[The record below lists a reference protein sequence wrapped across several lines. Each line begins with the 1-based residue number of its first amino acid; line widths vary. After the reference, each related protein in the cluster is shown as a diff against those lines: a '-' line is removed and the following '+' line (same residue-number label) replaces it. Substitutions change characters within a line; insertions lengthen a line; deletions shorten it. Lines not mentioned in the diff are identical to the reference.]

1 MKTVGEDT
9 FYMNCLPPNERTNE
23 RTNDRHRPMAIALGD
38 FVTWAKK
45 ELKEEIIFLY
55 MSVPTTTTLAQINTT
70 FNINV

>member
-38 FVTWAKK
+38 FVTWAKNTSNLIQIAIPTIRNAD
-45 ELKEEIIFLY
+45 LKLKIFLCPY
-55 MSVPTTTTLAQINTT
+55 
-70 FNINV
+70 F

>member
-38 FVTWAKK
+38 FVTWAKNTSNLIQIAIPTIRNVD
-45 ELKEEIIFLY
+45 LKLKIFLCPY
-55 MSVPTTTTLAQINTT
+55 
-70 FNINV
+70 F